1 MKQSEAKVSRWSEEK
16 KPDEATIREIL
27 AEEGLHPYRWS
38 NAPGDVYSSHT
49 HSYNKVIYVL
59 SGAITFNLPDS
70 GEKLALKPGD
80 RLDLPAGVS
89 HGAFVGPQGVAC
101 LEAHR

>member
-1 MKQSEAKVSRWSEEK
+1 MKQSEAKVSKWSGEK

-27 AEEGLHPYRWS
+27 AAEGLHPYRWS

-59 SGAITFNLPDS
+59 SGSITFGLPDYFS
-70 GEKLALKPGD
+70 G
-80 RLDLPAGVS
+80 
-89 HGAFVGPQGVAC
+89 
-101 LEAHR
+101 

>member
-1 MKQSEAKVSRWSEEK
+1 MKESEAKVSKWSNEK

-27 AEEGLHPYRWS
+27 AEESLQPYRWS

-49 HSYNKVIYVL
+49 HSYSKVIYVI
-59 SGAITFNLPDS
+59 SGSITFRLPHYGD
-70 GEKLALKPGD
+70 ELTLKPGD

-89 HGAFVGPQGVAC
+89 HGAVVGPEGVIC

>member
-1 MKQSEAKVSRWSEEK
+1 MKQSEARVSRWPEEK
-16 KPDEATIREIL
+16 KPDEAIIRGIL

-59 SGAITFNLPDS
+59 SGSITFGLPDS
-70 GEKLALKPGD
+70 DEKLALKPGD

-89 HGAFVGPQGVAC
+89 HGAVVGPEGVAC